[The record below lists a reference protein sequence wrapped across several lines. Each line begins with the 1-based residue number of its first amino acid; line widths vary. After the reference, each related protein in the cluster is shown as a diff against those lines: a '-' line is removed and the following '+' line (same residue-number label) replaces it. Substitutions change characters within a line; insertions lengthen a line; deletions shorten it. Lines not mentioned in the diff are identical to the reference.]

1 MNMAK
6 HLQRYLQAA
15 QAVLERGKLP
25 RLLAAVAQ
33 KGAGNAARLGRVRG
47 DLQLLL
53 GLCTAW
59 WRGEYRVISTRAL
72 VSIVAGLL
80 YFLTPLDA
88 LPDWLLG
95 IGLLDDLA
103 VLAWLLRTW
112 QGELDAYRAWREAQA
127 PTQLERIE
135 ALPTAEDAGQS

>member
-6 HLQRYLQAA
+6 HLQRYLKAA

-25 RLLAAVAQ
+25 QLLAAVAK

-59 WRGEYRVISTRAL
+59 WRGEYRAISPRAL
-72 VSIVAGLL
+72 LSVVAGLL

-127 PTQLERIE
+127 PAQLKRIE
-135 ALPTAEDAGQS
+135 ALPAAGDAGKS

>member
-1 MNMAK
+1 MNVAK
-6 HLQRYLQAA
+6 HLRRYLQAA

-25 RLLAAVAQ
+25 RLLAAVAR
-33 KGAGNAARLGRVRG
+33 KGASNAARLGRVRG

-53 GLCTAW
+53 GLCAAW
-59 WRGEYRVISTRAL
+59 WRGEYRAISPRAL
-72 VSIVAGLL
+72 LSIVAGLL

-112 QGELDAYRAWREAQA
+112 QGELDAYRAWREAQSPA
-127 PTQLERIE
+127 QLARVE
-135 ALPTAEDAGQS
+135 ALPAAEETGQS

>member
-25 RLLAAVAQ
+25 QLLAAVAK
-33 KGAGNAARLGRVRG
+33 KGAGNAAHLGRVRE

-59 WRGEYRVISTRAL
+59 WRGEYRAISPRAC
-72 VSIVAGLL
+72 
-80 YFLTPLDA
+80 
-88 LPDWLLG
+88 
-95 IGLLDDLA
+95 
-103 VLAWLLRTW
+103 
-112 QGELDAYRAWREAQA
+112 
-127 PTQLERIE
+127 
-135 ALPTAEDAGQS
+135 